1 MGRERLRAY
10 RERVGEKLES
20 AFSESHPPREVA
32 ASFSLGVFI
41 TALPTLGTGVL
52 LFFLIVA
59 ISDRVS
65 KLALFASVVVLN
77 PPVKWG
83 VYAASFSLG
92 TALLGPVPGVTLSDV
107 SLAAGPAIVL
117 RLLVGNLVI
126 AVVCA
131 AVGYVA
137 ALRLVRAYRRRDVA
151 VTDLLPGEFLE

>member
-10 RERVGEKLES
+10 RERIGGKLES
-20 AFSESHPPREVA
+20 AFAESHPPREVA
-32 ASFSLGVFI
+32 ASFSLGVFV

-52 LFFLIVA
+52 LFFVIVA
-59 ISDRVS
+59 VSDRVS
-65 KLALFASVVVLN
+65 KLALFAAVAVLN

-107 SLAAGPAIVL
+107 SPAAGPGILL
-117 RLLVGNLVI
+117 RLLVGNVI
-126 AVVCA
+126 VAVVCA
-131 AVGYVA
+131 AAGYVA

-151 VTDLLPGEFLE
+151 VTELLPGESSE